1 MAASVFPIGEKV
13 FGVSYQTAHFRHV
26 RRVIDSL
33 REEFDLLMQA
43 EETNDEFEN
52 SQLTDLEKQIAENLK
67 NELTAKLQQLKDTV
81 VILAQNLS
89 ANILSTENS
98 TFEKITRVQNLTV
111 NPKTEVLATKVTRAP
126 AVESEEI
133 ETENIDIF
141 DEFTPIDISQKALE
155 NAENWDEEIPIDL

>member
-1 MAASVFPIGEKV
+1 M
-13 FGVSYQTAHFRHV
+13 
-26 RRVIDSL
+26 
-33 REEFDLLMQA
+33 
-43 EETNDEFEN
+43 
-52 SQLTDLEKQIAENLK
+52 
-67 NELTAKLQQLKDTV
+67 TAKLQQLKDTV